1 MLKSE
6 RHELIL
12 NRVEQ
17 FGKVIVSDL
26 TEELAVT
33 EDTIRKDL
41 QELSKAGLVK
51 RVHGGAI
58 RIDNSATTFEK
69 RIQTN
74 STRKKELGKLA
85 LQFIQPDQIIYI
97 DSGTTNLSF
106 ANEIPLSFKGTIITN
121 SPSIGLSLSDHPY
134 IRIRIL
140 PGELNKESKVIEG
153 SDTIAA
159 IRNINFDLCFLG
171 VSSIDINKGITVPM
185 MEESLLKQQVL
196 KQSSHV
202 ISIITSEKIG
212 TTSTYF
218 VDKSSAIDAII
229 TEGNVPENLLTPY
242 KEKGIQ
248 IVY

>member
-1 MLKSE
+1 MLKTE
-6 RHELIL
+6 RHQLIL

-17 FGKVIVSDL
+17 FGKVLVSDL
-26 TEELAVT
+26 TEELKVT

-58 RIDNSATTFEK
+58 RIDNSVLAFETRVQKNSVRK
-69 RIQTN
+69 R
-74 STRKKELGKLA
+74 ELGKLA
-85 LQFIQPDQIIYI
+85 LQFLQSDQIVYI

-106 ANEIPLSFKGTIITN
+106 ANEISKNFKGTVITN
-121 SPSIGLSLSDHPY
+121 SPSIALTLSDHPY

-153 SDTIAA
+153 SDTLEA
-159 IRNINFDLCFLG
+159 IRRINFDLCILG

-185 MEESLLKQQVL
+185 MEESLIKQQVI

-202 ISIITSEKIG
+202 ISIITGEKIG

-218 VDKSSAIDAII
+218 VDKSDAIDAII
-229 TEGNVPENLLTPY
+229 TEGNVPDNLLTPY
-242 KEKGIQ
+242 KKAGIQ

>member
-12 NRVEQ
+12 TRIEQ
-17 FGKVIVSDL
+17 FGKVLVSDL
-26 TEELAVT
+26 TEELKVT

-41 QELSKAGLVK
+41 QELSKAGLIK

-58 RIDNSATTFEK
+58 RIDNSVLAFEQRVK
-69 RIQTN
+69 KN
-74 STRKKELGKLA
+74 STRKQELGKLA
-85 LQFIQPDQIIYI
+85 LQFLQPEQIIYM
-97 DSGTTNLSF
+97 DSGTTNLAF
-106 ANEIPLSFKGTIITN
+106 ANEIPKNFKGTVITN
-121 SPSIGLSLSDHPY
+121 NPSIALTLSDHPY

-153 SDTIAA
+153 SDTLTA
-159 IRNINFDLCFLG
+159 ITNINFDLCVLG

-185 MEESLLKQQVL
+185 MEESLLKKQVI

-218 VDKSSAIDAII
+218 VDKPTAIDAII

-242 KEKGIQ
+242 KEAGIQ